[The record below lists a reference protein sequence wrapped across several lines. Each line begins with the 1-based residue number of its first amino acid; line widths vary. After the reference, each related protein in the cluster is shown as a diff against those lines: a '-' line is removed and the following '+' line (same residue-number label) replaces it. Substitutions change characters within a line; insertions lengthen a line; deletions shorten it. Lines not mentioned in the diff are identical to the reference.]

1 MWIHEKDEVKM
12 GTENLVVTSVYG
24 LYSSSPVTISLENAT
39 TKETKTFT
47 LLEFNQLHTEGKV
60 KITSSCRGRKAHY
73 A

>member
-47 LLEFNQLHTEGKV
+47 LL
-60 KITSSCRGRKAHY
+60 
-73 A
+73 